1 MQAGGDDVNPIYI
14 LGCGAKKLDVP
25 SRARDLYAGPL
36 FKASLDY
43 ALAQVSVAD
52 IRILSAKHGLVLLD
66 ATLAP
71 YDATWKRGPCIT
83 TRELSAQ
90 LPGTWKAARFVLL
103 CGLDYRLA
111 LGYSYSQRF
120 GQPMQVEAPLQH
132 MGISQQVK
140 WLKEQQKENTDEQP
154 S

>member
-1 MQAGGDDVNPIYI
+1 MQTGGDELNPIYV

-71 YDATWKRGPCIT
+71 YDATWKRGPCIS
-83 TRELSAQ
+83 TREMAAQ
-90 LPGTWKAARFVLL
+90 LPATWRAARFVLL
-103 CGLDYRLA
+103 CGLDYRMA
-111 LGYSYSQRF
+111 LGYAYSARF
-120 GQPMQVEAPLQH
+120 GQPMAMEAPLQH
-132 MGISQQVK
+132 LGIGQQVK
-140 WLKEQQKENTDEQP
+140 WLREQQKETSN
-154 S
+154 